1 MIEFICLCSYAHFF
15 LMHSLKFPLD
25 SVFCHTTHGNEGL
38 LTFLFF
44 EQEIVGG
51 VKNTECCTLFLL
63 FFLRGGRVEG

>member
-1 MIEFICLCSYAHFF
+1 
-15 LMHSLKFPLD
+15 
-25 SVFCHTTHGNEGL
+25 
-38 LTFLFF
+38 LFF